1 MQLLTLLSVPPAE
14 NVQPFVPEDASRR
27 LYLNKLRC
35 PCFNPDGFKIEAVYS
50 DDSVVEID
58 GYTFSGFDSS
68 EPGECKVLV
77 NWVDNN
83 GDEYEYY
90 FYVEILGEEP
100 PTFQSQKDE
109 TTQIV
114 VEAVTKASLS
124 VVEITEKIKF
134 DEVNLKL
141 SGETVSKFYDITLV
155 ENGEAVQPD
164 GTVTVKIPCDD
175 ETAKVYRFEDD
186 GTLTDMQAVY
196 EDGFMVF
203 TTEHFSYYVI
213 TTAVSESEFE
223 LGDVNRD
230 GKINIKDATAIQKY
244 VAKLVEFDEEQLA
257 LADFNGD
264 TKVNVKDATT
274 IQKKIAG
281 LI

>member
-1 MQLLTLLSVPPAE
+1 
-14 NVQPFVPEDASRR
+14 
-27 LYLNKLRC
+27 
-35 PCFNPDGFKIEAVYS
+35 
-50 DDSVVEID
+50 
-58 GYTFSGFDSS
+58 
-68 EPGECKVLV
+68 
-77 NWVDNN
+77 
-83 GDEYEYY
+83 
-90 FYVEILGEEP
+90 
-100 PTFQSQKDE
+100 
-109 TTQIV
+109 
-114 VEAVTKASLS
+114 
-124 VVEITEKIKF
+124 
-134 DEVNLKL
+134 
-141 SGETVSKFYDITLV
+141 
-155 ENGEAVQPD
+155 
-164 GTVTVKIPCDD
+164 
-175 ETAKVYRFEDD
+175 
-186 GTLTDMQAVY
+186 
-196 EDGFMVF
+196 MVF